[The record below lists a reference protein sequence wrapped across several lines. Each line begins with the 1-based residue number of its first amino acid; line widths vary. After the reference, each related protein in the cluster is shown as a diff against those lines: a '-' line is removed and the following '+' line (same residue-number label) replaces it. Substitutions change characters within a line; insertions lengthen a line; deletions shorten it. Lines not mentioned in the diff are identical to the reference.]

1 MKKANILIIDDDRN
15 LQTVISTY
23 LENDGHAT
31 FSAINSQAAI
41 SELDKTQMDIVLLD
55 LILPDADG
63 FDLLRKIKSR
73 TKAPVIVI
81 SGKEETMDKV
91 VGLELGADDYLTKP
105 FELRELSA
113 RIKVAL
119 RRAASSVPET
129 VEQAEPGETKIFFEK
144 WVLDRDKY
152 QVFDLSGNSLDLT
165 SGEFKLLEAL
175 VLSANKVLTR
185 EYLFTLTREGAFD
198 PYDRAIDAQIGKVR
212 RKFGDDPKD
221 SALIKTIRGVG
232 YMFCGE
238 IQSGS

>member
-1 MKKANILIIDDDRN
+1 MKKANILIIDDDKN

-23 LENDGHAT
+23 LENDGYAT
-31 FSAINSQAAI
+31 FSAISSQQAI
-41 SELDKTQMDIVLLD
+41 AELEKTQVDVVLLD
-55 LILPDADG
+55 LVLPDADG
-63 FDLLRKIKSR
+63 FDLLGKIKAR

-91 VGLELGADDYLTKP
+91 VGLELGADDYITKP

-113 RIKVAL
+113 RIKVAM
-119 RRAASSVPET
+119 RRAAPKVAAV
-129 VEQAEPGETKIFFEK
+129 VEQTTPVESKIYFEK

-152 QVFDLSGNSLDLT
+152 QVFDLNGGSLDLT

-175 VLSANKVLTR
+175 VLSPNKVLTR
-185 EYLFTLTREGAFD
+185 EYLFTLTRDSSFD
-198 PYDRAIDAQIGKVR
+198 AYDRAIDAQIGKVR

-221 SALIKTIRGVG
+221 SGLIKTIRGVG

-238 IQSGS
+238 IKPAT

>member
-1 MKKANILIIDDDRN
+1 MKKANILIIDDDKN

-31 FSAINSQAAI
+31 FSAVNSQQAAA
-41 SELDKTQMDIVLLD
+41 ELDRTQIDIILLD
-55 LILPDADG
+55 LVLPDADG

-73 TKAPVIVI
+73 SHAPIIVI

-119 RRAASSVPET
+119 RRAAPATPEAA
-129 VEQAEPGETKIFFEK
+129 EQSDKAGGQIYFEK

-152 QVFDLSGNSLDLT
+152 QVFDLNGNSLDLT

-185 EYLFTLTREGAFD
+185 EYLFGLTRDSAFD

-238 IQSGS
+238 ILNS

>member
-31 FSAINSQAAI
+31 FSAVSSQAAI
-41 SELDKTQMDIVLLD
+41 AELDKNQMDIILLD

-73 TKAPVIVI
+73 TRAPIIVI

-119 RRAASSVPET
+119 RRAVPAVSAAT
-129 VEQAEPGETKIFFEK
+129 EPSNISESKIFFEK

-152 QVFDLSGNSLDLT
+152 QVFDLNGNSLDLT

-185 EYLFTLTREGAFD
+185 EYLFGLTRDGTFD
-198 PYDRAIDAQIGKVR
+198 SYDRAIDAQIGKVR

-238 IQSGS
+238 ILSGS